1 MWPSSPFMAIMVS
14 SRTWALSLLSQL
26 LIILGNLR
34 CSFFV
39 STQIIINLFIAS
51 LNEQVSFK
59 DKRTRIGNLYPQTAS
74 ISNRQ
79 AGGWSS
85 AGVRQLH
92 YKSTS
97 ATSTCPTV
105 SSSETETE
113 TTCEPK
119 DRPICRQLGPWHGT
133 KRSGRRRGIVERG
146 RTVQKDS
153 ILRA

>member
-51 LNEQVSFK
+51 LNEQVFFK

-74 ISNRQ
+74 MSNRQ
-79 AGGWSS
+79 AGAAQECGSYS
-85 AGVRQLH
+85 A
-92 YKSTS
+92 S

-133 KRSGRRRGIVERG
+133 KRSGRSRGIVERG